1 MQFDFTLPERFGLE
15 YVGEDGKR
23 HQPLMV
29 HRALYG
35 SIERF
40 FGVLIEHYAGAFPVW
55 LSPTQVVVVPIGE
68 KHHAYANE
76 VGEKLKAAGVRVHV
90 DLRNEKMNAKIR
102 EHAMQKVPF
111 QLVVGDREMEAH
123 EVNVRVRGQEKAEG
137 SVPVEAFVERVKK
150 LIETKAASL

>member
-1 MQFDFTLPERFGLE
+1 
-15 YVGEDGKR
+15 
-23 HQPLMV
+23 MV

-55 LSPTQVVVVPIGE
+55 LSPTQVVVIPIGE
-68 KHHAYANE
+68 KHHAYANDI
-76 VGEKLKAAGVRVHV
+76 GDKLKAAGVRVHV

-111 QLVVGDREMEAH
+111 QLIVGDKEAKVRAR
-123 EVNVRVRGQEKAEG
+123 VNVRVRGPAD
-137 SVPVEAFVERVKK
+137 P
-150 LIETKAASL
+150 LSLWKEPSMEVGMPSSSG